1 MAKSDAR
8 DGAGGGLMSTGVVT
22 KQREAMLQEAEAVR
36 LQGSALWLWAALGAI
51 ALGSCGHLLIKL
63 GVTAVP
69 NAVAGSL
76 FARIE
81 HYLLQPAAITGLG
94 IYGAGT
100 LLWIYAVSQ
109 KNISFLYPLTALTY
123 VIVALGGKFIFGE
136 AIPAGRWLGIAV
148 VMIGVALLQFSAKGE
163 KQ

>member
-1 MAKSDAR
+1 
-8 DGAGGGLMSTGVVT
+8 MSTGVVT
-22 KQREAMLQEAEAVR
+22 EQREALLQEVARV
-36 LQGSALWLWAALGAI
+36 QSSALWLWAALGAI

-63 GVTAVP
+63 GVTSTTA
-69 NAVAGSL
+69 NAVTGGL
-76 FARIE
+76 LARIE

-148 VMIGVALLQFSAKGE
+148 VMIGVALLQFSARRE
-163 KQ
+163 NQ